1 MNVKTVIF
9 DLDGTLLDTL
19 GDLADATN
27 EALRRHGY
35 PTRTDEEV
43 RTFVGNG
50 IRNLMQRA
58 LPAGTDDD
66 TVSKC
71 LAAFRAHYDAHM
83 MCRTRPYPAIPEL
96 LTALRERG
104 IRMGVL
110 SNKYDPAAKTLTAHY
125 FPGLID
131 HTFGER
137 PGVPRKPDPTA
148 PRELLEILG
157 AAQNATLYVGD
168 SGVDMETAR
177 NAGLY
182 AVGVTWGFRGRGVL
196 VEAGANALIDHPS
209 ELLALLN

>member
-43 RTFVGNG
+43 CAFVGNG
-50 IRNLMQRA
+50 IRNLMRRA
-58 LPAGTDDD
+58 LPAGTEDD

-71 LAAFRAHYDAHM
+71 LADFRVHYDAHM
-83 MCRTRPYPAIPEL
+83 MCRTRPYPGISEL
-96 LTALRERG
+96 LIALRERS

-131 HTFGER
+131 LTFGER

-148 PRELLEILG
+148 PRELLATLG
-157 AAQNATLYVGD
+157 ATQNTTLYVGD
-168 SGVDMETAR
+168 SGVDMETAK

-196 VEAGANALIDHPS
+196 AEAGANALIDHPS